1 MIENLL
7 RPLFLARLAV
17 GASSALLVLYGAKV
31 GLEVLRGA
39 SLALGSE
46 ERIRLERRAELAA
59 TLVQVALAGAV
70 AGAFLLALAADRA
83 HSSIRGAMCAYGVL
97 GSTRAGFAAVGTSLA
112 VSVLAGAWLALHRL
126 DLALPD
132 PRLTRTKFLALLAIA
147 PVVLLDLATFV
158 RFVLELDFSVIA
170 SCCSVGLDS
179 ASGATRD
186 GAERLSIP
194 IFPLATVALATAALA
209 MAALAKRRTRLVA
222 FVAAASGLVGS
233 ALSLPTIVEIVA
245 PHVYESPSHRCP
257 FCLLHAEA
265 WGIGW
270 PLFGAVVGSAI
281 ASLAVLVVELE
292 RKTAGAEVEAAEARL
307 GRFGAMAL
315 FAVLALC
322 LVPIVRYRLV
332 TGTFLPGVFS

>member
-17 GASSALLVLYGAKV
+17 GASSALLVVYGAKV
-31 GLEVLRGA
+31 GLEVLRG
-39 SLALGSE
+39 SKLALGSE
-46 ERIRLERRAELAA
+46 DRIRLERRAELAA
-59 TLVQVALAGAV
+59 TLVQVALAGSV

-83 HSSIRGAMCAYGVL
+83 HDSIRGAMCAYGVL

-112 VSVLAGAWLALHRL
+112 VSVLSGGWLALHRL

-147 PVVLLDLATFV
+147 PVLLLDLVTFV

-170 SCCSVGLDS
+170 SCCSVGLD
-179 ASGATRD
+179 AGAGAARA
-186 GAERLSIP
+186 GAERGTLP
-194 IFPLATVALATAALA
+194 LLPLATGALATAAFA
-209 MAALAKRRTRLVA
+209 MVALAKRRTRPLA
-222 FVAAASGLVGS
+222 FLAAASGLAGS
-233 ALSLPTIVEIVA
+233 ALSLPTIVEVVA

-292 RKTAGAEVEAAEARL
+292 RTTARAEVEAAEARL
-307 GRFGAMAL
+307 GRVGAATL
-315 FAVLALC
+315 LAVLALC
-322 LVPIVRYRLV
+322 LFPIVRYRLV
-332 TGTFLPGVFS
+332 TGTFLPGVLS